1 MQQTILYRKRFIP
14 NETICLKDD
23 KIIVKNDAHI
33 ITKWNVFRPKLE
45 FSKGVS
51 CYFLKEGYKVS
62 KFLNDDDALVYY
74 YCDIIDTVYDAKE
87 NAYYFADLLVDVIIY
102 PDGFVKVVD
111 LAELADALERKYYYR
126 RNGQKS
132 VATFGSTVDR
142 DLCRKAQ
149 KFGAIFGN
157 RGIVNGR

>member
-74 YCDIIDTVYDAKE
+74 YCDISDPVYDAKE
-87 NAYYFADLLVDVIIY
+87 NAYYFTDLLVDVIIY

-111 LAELADALERKYYYR
+111 LAELADALDENIITEEMVKKALR
-126 RNGQKS
+126 RLEALLTEIYGGKLKNLVQY
-132 VATFGSTVDR
+132 
-142 DLCRKAQ
+142 LE
-149 KFGAIFGN
+149 IEEL
-157 RGIVNGR
+157 

>member
-111 LAELADALERKYYYR
+111 LAELADALDENIITEEMVKKALR
-126 RNGQKS
+126 RLEALLTEIYAGKLKNLVQY
-132 VATFGSTVDR
+132 
-142 DLCRKAQ
+142 LE
-149 KFGAIFGN
+149 IEEL
-157 RGIVNGR
+157 

>member
-87 NAYYFADLLVDVIIY
+87 NAYYFTDLLVDVIIY

-111 LAELADALERKYYYR
+111 LAELADVLDENIITEEMVKKALR
-126 RNGQKS
+126 RLEALLTEIYGGKLKNLVQY
-132 VATFGSTVDR
+132 
-142 DLCRKAQ
+142 LE
-149 KFGAIFGN
+149 IEEL
-157 RGIVNGR
+157 

>member
-87 NAYYFADLLVDVIIY
+87 NAYYFTDLLVDVIIY

-111 LAELADALERKYYYR
+111 LAELADALDENIITEEMVKKALR
-126 RNGQKS
+126 RLEALLTEIYGGKLKNLVQY
-132 VATFGSTVDR
+132 
-142 DLCRKAQ
+142 LE
-149 KFGAIFGN
+149 IEEL
-157 RGIVNGR
+157 

>member
-62 KFLNDDDALVYY
+62 KFLNDDALVYY

-87 NAYYFADLLVDVIIY
+87 NAYYFTDLLVDVIIY

-111 LAELADALERKYYYR
+111 LAELADALDENIITEEMVKKALR
-126 RNGQKS
+126 RLEALLTEIYGGKLKNLVQY
-132 VATFGSTVDR
+132 
-142 DLCRKAQ
+142 LE
-149 KFGAIFGN
+149 IEEL
-157 RGIVNGR
+157 